1 MPRCFGNVLY
11 TAIGIPLIIKS
22 NDAHIW
28 YSSLIVS
35 VYRRSNISLRTDERR
50 QIMPPITSQEY
61 SVFAESVLIQ
71 VNFLIWHKS

>member
-28 YSSLIVS
+28 YSSLIMS
-35 VYRRSNISLRTDERR
+35 AYRRSNISLRTDERR
-50 QIMPPITSQEY
+50 QTMPPITSQEY
-61 SVFAESVLIQ
+61 SVFVESVLIQ
-71 VNFLIWHKS
+71 INFPICCKS